1 MMYHEELDVFF
12 RKLEKYIFYFDKVF
26 LVRPK
31 NEKED
36 RLALNFVKYI
46 SHTENK
52 TKVLFLTN
60 RNNFYEDVCCEVLTD
75 WEIDHAKQL
84 YMMYEFSNRF
94 QVLFC
99 EDNFGSL
106 HNYLETGIL
115 TEEEVFQALLQ

>member
-1 MMYHEELDVFF
+1 MMYHEEQDVFL
-12 RKLEKYIFYFDKVF
+12 RKLEKYIFHFDKVF
-26 LVRPK
+26 FVWPK

-36 RLALNFVKYI
+36 SFVLNFVRYI
-46 SHTENK
+46 NHTQNNK
-52 TKVLFLTN
+52 KVLILTN
-60 RNNFYEDVCCEVLTD
+60 RNNYYEDVCCEVLTD
-75 WEIDHAKQL
+75 WEMDHAKQL